1 MSDRELMTLAA
12 RAMDLELDADFGWHE
27 LAYRIPPVEG
37 VLESWKVWRPLH
49 SNDDC
54 AMLEAAFGIGTDW
67 WIEPG
72 AGAAVW
78 CGVVTPENTV
88 FDAVCYFADH
98 GGDRQAA
105 RRRASTMVA
114 AAMQKAKEAACN

>member
-1 MSDRELMTLAA
+1 MSDRELLELAA
-12 RAMDLELDADFGWHE
+12 KAAGIE
-27 LAYRIPPVEG
+27 LAYWNDGQECYSSGEG
-37 VLESWKVWRPLH
+37 FVLPSNALWNPLRADGAC
-49 SNDDC
+49 SR
-54 AMLEAAFGIGTDW
+54 LEAVLGIGTDW
-67 WIEPG
+67 WIAPE

-78 CGVVTPENTV
+78 CGVVTPENTI